1 MRSSK
6 TLKSRYYVD
15 VDDSNL
21 NYPYN
26 CVDVKTNIVVN
37 NFEFE
42 EDALEWCDKQNK
54 NPTFGKHEIPFHIRI
69 YNT

>member
-21 NYPYN
+21 NYPYT
-26 CVDVKTNIVVN
+26 CVDVKTNIIVN

-42 EDALEWCDKQNK
+42 EDALDWCNKQNK
-54 NPTFGKHEIPFHIRI
+54 NPTFGKREIPFHIRI
-69 YNT
+69 YKT